1 MPPDIPVCLIVFVAN
16 VSQAQSDITGK
27 IETRRVL
34 AERYAAL
41 SLPLM
46 PNDIEEAS
54 AVVLGF
60 EIDLPPAFDEI
71 GRT

>member
-1 MPPDIPVCLIVFVAN
+1 MAARVLGAPQLPLLPDIPVCLIVFVAN

-54 AVVLGF
+54 A
-60 EIDLPPAFDEI
+60 ES
-71 GRT
+71 